1 MKKQQELENFYQGW
15 IGKSSLVGRTARL
28 LFLKLHSHILCI
40 WRKLQMSLSKIWGGV
55 GLGRDVGRGF
65 ERLLG
70 RDGGSHRSTDVTQQE
85 RQLST
90 SGTLRQ
96 LGLKFWL
103 HCFLAVSLCA
113 SDLTFLGLLFPYLL
127 SGAKKTTAVR
137 IEYIKC
143 FEQCLVQ

>member
-1 MKKQQELENFYQGW
+1 MDGQEQPGWKDSQTPLLKAALTYPLYLEKASNVPLKDLGW
-15 IGKSSLVGRTARL
+15 D
-28 LFLKLHSHILCI
+28 
-40 WRKLQMSLSKIWGGV
+40 GV
-55 GLGRDVGRGF
+55 GRDVGRGF

-70 RDGGSHRSTDVTQQE
+70 RDGGHHRSTDVTQQE

-90 SGTLRQ
+90 LRTLRQ

-103 HCFLAVSLCA
+103 HRFLAVSLCA

-127 SGAKKTTAVR
+127 SGAKKPTAVR